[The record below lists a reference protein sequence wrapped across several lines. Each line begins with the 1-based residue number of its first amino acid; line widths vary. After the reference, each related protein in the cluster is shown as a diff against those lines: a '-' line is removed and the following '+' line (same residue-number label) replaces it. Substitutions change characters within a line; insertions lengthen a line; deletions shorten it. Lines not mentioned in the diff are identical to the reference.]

1 MKPGVGIVGRGEP
14 RSSTAAQPRGTP
26 RRGWFRGEGAGE
38 AHRGVATPRPVPA
51 WLTTGPARSLRA
63 GLVLGLTALLALG
76 AALRCFEYDETYL
89 YMYLAGLPKPDW
101 PLEPRTVAELRGW
114 IDGQRAGPL
123 QVVQDLVRHQT
134 HPPLHFWLMIP
145 WLAPWGFDNLAAR
158 LFSVLCGAASMLV
171 AWRLAAVAR
180 VPGLPAVACTFLA
193 YAVFY
198 PATLAR
204 AYALAL
210 LLVLLGALALALLL
224 RDAEEGRRRDG
235 AWLAAGAGLAFG
247 LAGLSHYLALI
258 AGAALGGAF
267 ALTMLAQ
274 RRAWPVL
281 AAALGGL
288 PPFLLVLAVRADQV
302 TVDWFHPDFVLSRD
316 AVRVVEMVA
325 AALFARTPVLLDAP
339 WKGLA
344 TVLVAPCLLLV
355 GGTVLFGI
363 RHIMADPVRRVLLAG
378 ALAMPA
384 GLFVL
389 GALTDRAPFVSR
401 YASYSVPFLAICFA
415 AGLGRL
421 GAWRPRL
428 AAAVFGYVLLWQ
440 AVGAGSQVAWT
451 ATQQEFRLI
460 VSEVA
465 RRWVPGQS
473 VLLVPAGYDGI
484 GKNGP
489 YLWEAPPDWPM
500 AVVALPGDQSVG
512 HLGSE
517 RNLFLVTFVELSGE
531 WILDRLRPALRE
543 QGWRLTETAE
553 YLEVWSR

>member
-1 MKPGVGIVGRGEP
+1 MNPMGGIA
-14 RSSTAAQPRGTP
+14 T
-26 RRGWFRGEGAGE
+26 RRNAVAR
-38 AHRGVATPRPVPA
+38 HRWSGGNRDWSRQDAESRRPA
-51 WLTTGPARSLRA
+51 WLASWPQRR
-63 GLVLGLTALLALG
+63 VRLGLTLVVTVLLGLG

-114 IDGQRAGPL
+114 IDGHRAGPA
-123 QVVQDLVRHQT
+123 QIMQDLVQHQT

-158 LFSVLCGAASMLV
+158 IFSVLCGAASMLV

-224 RDAEEGRRRDG
+224 REEGRRRDG

-281 AAALGGL
+281 AATLGGL
-288 PPFLLVLAVRADQV
+288 PPFLLVIAVRADQT
-302 TVDWFHPDFVLSRD
+302 TVDWFHPDFVLGRD
-316 AVRVVEMVA
+316 AVRLVEMVA
-325 AALFARTPVLLDAP
+325 AALFARTPLLLDGSARS
-339 WKGLA
+339 LA
-344 TVLVAPCLLLV
+344 TSLVAPCLLLV
-355 GGTVLFGI
+355 GGTILFGI
-363 RHIMADPVRRVLLAG
+363 RSIMADPVRRVLLAG
-378 ALAMPA
+378 ALAMPV
-384 GLFVL
+384 GLFVV

-415 AGLGRL
+415 AGLDRL
-421 GAWRPRL
+421 ATSRPRL

-440 AVGAGSQVAWT
+440 AVGAGSQVAWP
-451 ATQQEFRLI
+451 ATQQEFRSI
-460 VSEVA
+460 VAEVA
-465 RRWVPGQS
+465 RRWVPGDS
-473 VLLVPAGYDGI
+473 ALLVPAGYDGI

-489 YLWEAPPDWPM
+489 YLWEAPQNWPM

-512 HLGSE
+512 HLGPQ
-517 RNLFLVTFVELSGE
+517 RNLFVITFVELSGE
-531 WILDRLRPALRE
+531 WVLDRLRPALQA
-543 QGWRLTETAE
+543 QGWRLAETADSF
-553 YLEVWSR
+553 EVWSR